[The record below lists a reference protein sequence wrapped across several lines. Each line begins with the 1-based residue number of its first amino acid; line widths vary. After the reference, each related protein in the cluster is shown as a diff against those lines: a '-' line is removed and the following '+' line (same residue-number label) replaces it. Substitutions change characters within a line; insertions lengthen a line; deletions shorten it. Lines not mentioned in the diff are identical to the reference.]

1 MLTEDKNKSL
11 EHVEITS
18 IESISEIK
26 RSYHIENEVVKIG
39 GCQKCLRFIYDY
51 YIYYV

>member
-18 IESISEIK
+18 IEYISEIK
-26 RSYHIENEVVKIG
+26 RNYDIEIEVVKID
-39 GCQKCLRFIYDY
+39 GCMSRCLRHI
-51 YIYYV
+51 